1 MAAMLVHGYFN
12 VSSALENVSGKQ
24 FCRSNA
30 NLIKPRYH
38 EYAPIHMYQ
47 AVSSRIQPLTL
58 SLTRTISA
66 YVDSGLMDPALNLF
80 EKMGQRDTYVWNV
93 IIRGLA
99 NNGFVQEA
107 IDYYYRML
115 DEGFK
120 ADYFTYPFVIKA
132 CVGLSTMVEGQK
144 VHAKIIK
151 IGLGLDVY
159 VSNSLIVMY
168 AKFGYI
174 EYAERVFGEMPVKDL
189 VSWNSMISAYQMA
202 GDGLGSLICLREMA
216 KMGMKPD
223 RFSVTSALGAC
234 TPYFGFRSGMEIHC
248 QAIKNKLELDIT
260 VQTSLVDMYGKCGKV
275 DYAERLF
282 RSIWTKNI
290 VAWNAMIGIYAHTAH
305 FAEAFAC
312 FRKMREDDKF
322 NPDTITL
329 VNLLPACSQL
339 GSLLEGKAIH
349 AYAIRKE
356 FLPNQVLETSLIDLY
371 GQCGKLKSSE
381 SSFNLMTEK
390 NLISWNAMIAAYV
403 HNGSNR
409 KALNLFQE
417 LWTTPFMPDAITIAS
432 ILPAYAESA
441 SLSEGMQI
449 HAYVT
454 KLELSTNT
462 FISNSIVYM
471 YARCGDLQAARKY
484 FDEMPCKDIVSWNT
498 IIMAYGIHGFGRTSI
513 QLFSAMKEK
522 GIKPNGRTFV
532 YVLSSCS
539 ISGMVDEGWEYF
551 NLMKREYG
559 IDATIEHYGCMV
571 DSLGRTGN
579 LSSAK
584 QFIEEMPLVPTARI
598 WGSLLAASRNH
609 NNIEMAEFAARHVFS
624 LEHDN
629 AGCYILLSNM
639 YAKAGRWEDVERIT
653 NQMTKEGITRTFGC
667 SMVETN
673 SNTHWF
679 VNGDRSHAETK
690 MIYDA
695 LDIILRNTA
704 EGIYVNTGAKFRPQ
718 DLSRKRANS
727 PENHSAKLAIAFG
740 LISSTIGKTVLVR
753 KNVRLCEDCHT
764 AAKKISMFT
773 RREIILGDSKIFHH
787 FKDGCCSCGDYW

>member
-1 MAAMLVHGYFN
+1 
-12 VSSALENVSGKQ
+12 
-24 FCRSNA
+24 
-30 NLIKPRYH
+30 
-38 EYAPIHMYQ
+38 
-47 AVSSRIQPLTL
+47 
-58 SLTRTISA
+58 
-66 YVDSGLMDPALNLF
+66 
-80 EKMGQRDTYVWNV
+80 
-93 IIRGLA
+93 
-99 NNGFVQEA
+99 
-107 IDYYYRML
+107 
-115 DEGFK
+115 
-120 ADYFTYPFVIKA
+120 
-132 CVGLSTMVEGQK
+132 
-144 VHAKIIK
+144 
-151 IGLGLDVY
+151 
-159 VSNSLIVMY
+159 
-168 AKFGYI
+168 
-174 EYAERVFGEMPVKDL
+174 
-189 VSWNSMISAYQMA
+189 
-202 GDGLGSLICLREMA
+202 
-216 KMGMKPD
+216 
-223 RFSVTSALGAC
+223 
-234 TPYFGFRSGMEIHC
+234 
-248 QAIKNKLELDIT
+248 
-260 VQTSLVDMYGKCGKV
+260 
-275 DYAERLF
+275 
-282 RSIWTKNI
+282 
-290 VAWNAMIGIYAHTAH
+290 
-305 FAEAFAC
+305 
-312 FRKMREDDKF
+312 
-322 NPDTITL
+322 
-329 VNLLPACSQL
+329 
-339 GSLLEGKAIH
+339 
-349 AYAIRKE
+349 
-356 FLPNQVLETSLIDLY
+356 
-371 GQCGKLKSSE
+371 
-381 SSFNLMTEK
+381 
-390 NLISWNAMIAAYV
+390 
-403 HNGSNR
+403 
-409 KALNLFQE
+409 
-417 LWTTPFMPDAITIAS
+417 
-432 ILPAYAESA
+432 
-441 SLSEGMQI
+441 
-449 HAYVT
+449 
-454 KLELSTNT
+454 
-462 FISNSIVYM
+462 
-471 YARCGDLQAARKY
+471 
-484 FDEMPCKDIVSWNT
+484 MPCKDIVSWNT